1 MWVYSEFWACYRPFQ
16 SSSSYAVHLLRPP
29 VSLCLTLPSL
39 PSQLEEKARLEAEAR
54 ARGHLHLRE
63 EQRRRADDE
72 RLTEELQRK
81 SPFSHI
87 ICKYFLQLI
96 GFFFSVCL

>member
-63 EQRRRADDE
+63 EQRRRAEGGGPEGGKGGEGAGSVWEGE
-72 RLTEELQRK
+72 RLPAAAPARATA
-81 SPFSHI
+81 
-87 ICKYFLQLI
+87 
-96 GFFFSVCL
+96 